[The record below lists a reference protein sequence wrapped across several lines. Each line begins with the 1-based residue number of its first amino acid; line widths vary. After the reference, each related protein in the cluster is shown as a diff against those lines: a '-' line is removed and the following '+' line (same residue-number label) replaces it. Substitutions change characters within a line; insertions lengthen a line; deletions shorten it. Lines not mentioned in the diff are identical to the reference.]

1 MTTADATDDDRRALA
16 WFDELAAL
24 EPAARARRLADIA
37 AEAPALHPRLLAMLS
52 TLDSDASRELL
63 TPLAP
68 CNGGR
73 HAAGDAIAGYRL
85 VRELG
90 QGGMS
95 EVWLAEREDGQ
106 VKRPVAL
113 KLPLAL
119 GGVLAERFARE
130 RNVLV
135 ALDHPHIARLYDAGV
150 DAAGRPFIALE
161 FVPGRPITAHAAGL
175 PQAQRLA
182 LALQMLEAVDH
193 AHRHMVVHRD
203 LKPSNVL
210 VDDQGQVKLLD
221 FGIAKLLGPDGERS
235 ALTQDLSQLMTPRYA
250 APEQVAGGPISAA
263 TDVYA
268 AGVLIYEL
276 LTGRLPY
283 GGPEA
288 TLTQTLHAVV
298 HEPPAPAG
306 LGADLDAVL
315 ARALA
320 KAPEQRY
327 ASAERLADDLQRYL
341 AHRPVAAR
349 RVPLAGRARLW
360 LRRNRGL
367 AWGSGLTGLALVG
380 LGALAVQQNFAAR
393 AQAERGDAVRDFL
406 FKAVADAEPVQGQQD
421 VRAADLIAT
430 AVERARREFADQ
442 PRLRGELLGELGR
455 VQSRLLQ
462 LRPAEATLAEA
473 MGLLDAQA
481 PAADPARNRAKAYMA
496 LTLLWG
502 DKAAKLRGQALASQ
516 ALAGCGT
523 PEAGCGQVRVQA
535 HYALASIAS
544 HLGENEQAYAQARA
558 MRDEAQRWADAP
570 GRIGALETL
579 ASTARNLGRFEDGAA
594 AVREALQLAE
604 GQQLRAV
611 NRHRLSMLGAAL
623 DSDLGRYAQAADAL
637 RALDQPGKTPTERSL
652 VLRLA
657 AQAEWNAV
665 RPAAALDMARRAWA
679 ALPEDAIAT
688 ERAFV
693 QQALATALAL
703 GGEHEAARAA
713 LAQAQAGMRQ
723 AGIPATSPLQLRLR
737 RLEGELLL
745 RRGDAA
751 GALPLMQA
759 LVAEEAAL
767 KLAPLERVRALGW
780 LGCSL
785 SLLGRG
791 EAALPPLQEVVTLT
805 AGQLPAG
812 HPRVLRAELARDWAR
827 GGDGRATL
835 ARLLASLPAD
845 SRWQRQPP
853 SRCSEL

>member
-1 MTTADATDDDRRALA
+1 MSTSAAGEDRQLLR
-16 WFDELAAL
+16 WFDELSAL
-24 EPAARARRLADIA
+24 APSARQQRLQALA
-37 AEAPALHPRLLAMLS
+37 AEAPALQPRLLAMLS
-52 TLDSDASRELL
+52 TLDAEASRALL
-63 TPLAP
+63 APLAP
-68 CNGGR
+68 TGAGR
-73 HAAGDAIAGYRL
+73 HAAGDRIAGYRL

-113 KLPLAL
+113 KLPLVL

-130 RNVLV
+130 RDVLV
-135 ALDHPHIARLYDAGV
+135 ALDHPHIARLYDAGL
-150 DAAGRPFIALE
+150 DGSGRPFIALE
-161 FVPGRPITAHAAGL
+161 FVPGQPITAQAAGL
-175 PQAQRLA
+175 PQPQRLA

-221 FGIAKLLGPDGERS
+221 FGIAKLLGPDAERT
-235 ALTQDLSQLMTPRYA
+235 ALTQDLGQLMTPRYA
-250 APEQVAGGPISAA
+250 APEQVGGGVISAA

-288 TLTQTLHAVV
+288 TLTQTLHAVM

-327 ASAERLADDLQRYL
+327 ASAERLADDLRRYL

-367 AWGSGLTGLALVG
+367 AWSSGLTGMALVAVAALAL
-380 LGALAVQQNFAAR
+380 QQNLAAR
-393 AQAERGDAVRDFL
+393 AQAARGDAVRDFL
-406 FKAVADAEPVQGQQD
+406 FKAVADAEPAQGQQD

-430 AVERARREFADQ
+430 AVERAHQDFAEA

-462 LRPAEATLAEA
+462 FKAAEATLAEA
-473 MGLLDAQA
+473 MALLDAQA
-481 PAADPARNRAKAYMA
+481 PADDPARNRAKAFMA

-502 DKAAKLRGQALASQ
+502 DKAAKLRGQTLAQQ
-516 ALAGCGT
+516 ALADCHT
-523 PEAGCGQVRVQA
+523 ADAGCGQVRVQA
-535 HYALASIAS
+535 HYALASLAS
-544 HLGENEQAYAQARA
+544 HLGENEQAYAQAQA
-558 MRDEAQRWADAP
+558 MRDEAQRWADVP
-570 GRIGALETL
+570 TRIGALEAL
-579 ASTARNLGRFEDGAA
+579 ASTARNQGRFEVGAA

-611 NRHRLSMLGAAL
+611 NRHRLTLLGAAL

-665 RPAAALDMARRAWA
+665 RPAAAVEMARRAWA
-679 ALPEDAIAT
+679 TLPEGAIAT

-703 GGEHEAARAA
+703 DGDHEAARTA
-713 LAQAQAGMRQ
+713 LTQAQATMGQ
-723 AGIPATSPLQLRLR
+723 AGIPPASPLQLRLR
-737 RLEGELLL
+737 RLDGELLL

-751 GALPLMQA
+751 AALSRMQA

-767 KLAPLERVRALGW
+767 TLAPLERTRALGW

-785 SLLGRG
+785 SLLGRR
-791 EAALPPLQEVVTLT
+791 EEALPVLQEVLTLT

-812 HPRVLRAELARDWAR
+812 HPRVLRAELARDWAQGR
-827 GGDGRATL
+827 DGRATL

-845 SRWQRQPP
+845 SRWQAQPP
-853 SRCSEL
+853 SHCGEL